1 MSLFKNNKSGN
12 KVENPYCSLGLL
24 QTMVISKATGQS
36 MKLNVIC
43 AIRQIISV
51 THAATS
57 VSVLRNINIP

>member
-12 KVENPYCSLGLL
+12 KVENPYCSLGL
-24 QTMVISKATGQS
+24 QKTMVISKATGQS

-43 AIRQIISV
+43 AIQIISV

-57 VSVLRNINIP
+57 VSVLRDINIP